1 MKALLG
7 KMLIYVLPGF
17 VVLGAFIGGHAAV
30 GPRADHLQPFRDRTA
45 QLLPEAEVTAP
56 DAAVAAA
63 AVAGGAPAAS
73 AATAA
78 TALGAAALP
87 AEGAPAEGAVDAAAP
102 DAAADARIQRDEQG
116 TIIPPRYR
124 YFSFSTPFAGN
135 AREGVGLYSIELSV
149 NVFMPPMFA
158 DIVILRLQENEMK
171 LRGAVMDVLADV
183 AAEDL
188 RDVASR
194 AALVA
199 RIRDAL
205 NARLVSEGFEPDIRE
220 VVITS
225 FVVT

>member
-78 TALGAAALP
+78 TALGAAAVP
-87 AEGAPAEGAVDAAAP
+87 AEGAPAEGAADAAAP

-116 TIIPPRYR
+116 NIIPPRYR

-135 AREGVGLYSIELSV
+135 AREGAGMYSIELSV

-158 DIVILRLQENEMK
+158 DVVILRLQENEMK

-194 AALVA
+194 AELVA
-199 RIRDAL
+199 RIRDAM

-225 FVVT
+225 FVIT

>member
-1 MKALLG
+1 MRRA
-7 KMLIYVLPGF
+7 
-17 VVLGAFIGGHAAV
+17 AEGHRHDD
-30 GPRADHLQPFRDRTA
+30 RAGQ
-45 QLLPEAEVTAP
+45 
-56 DAAVAAA
+56 
-63 AVAGGAPAAS
+63 
-73 AATAA
+73 
-78 TALGAAALP
+78 GAA
-87 AEGAPAEGAVDAAAP
+87 DAAAP

-116 TIIPPRYR
+116 NIIPPSYR

-135 AREGVGLYSIELSV
+135 AREGAGMYSIELSV

-158 DIVILRLQENEMK
+158 DVVILRLQENEMK

-194 AALVA
+194 AELVA
-199 RIRDAL
+199 RIRDAM

-225 FVVT
+225 FVIT

>member
-116 TIIPPRYR
+116 NIIPPRYR

-135 AREGVGLYSIELSV
+135 AREGAGMYSIELSV

-158 DIVILRLQENEMK
+158 DVVILRLQENEMK

-194 AALVA
+194 AELVA
-199 RIRDAL
+199 RIRDAM

-225 FVVT
+225 FVIT

>member
-78 TALGAAALP
+78 TALGAAAVP
-87 AEGAPAEGAVDAAAP
+87 AEGAPAEGAADAAAP

-116 TIIPPRYR
+116 NIIPPRYH

-135 AREGVGLYSIELSV
+135 AREGAGMYSIELSV

-158 DIVILRLQENEMK
+158 DVVILRLQENEMK

-194 AALVA
+194 AELVA
-199 RIRDAL
+199 RIRDAM

-220 VVITS
+220 VVINS
-225 FVVT
+225 FVIT